1 MITQSVGVPRTAK
14 WRGPTSRSRKGSL
27 SDSECD
33 TPDWSSSGA
42 TTQTSSDNARAISST
57 IFRPGAWMPSS
68 LVQRIRIRSNALST
82 DSNAANAPSYPSR
95 AVEANPA
102 NTIEMAHSTRYR
114 VRRHV
119 LSAIGCD
126 FSLQWRTE
134 GRGGVSQ
141 HFHAGR
147 SRRFADSDGIGC
159 RRSGPNTIL
168 HIEEKC
174 SHCRH
179 LVCDRL
185 NAKITDAR
193 RHPKRSVGVWGLVP
207 K

>member
-1 MITQSVGVPRTAK
+1 
-14 WRGPTSRSRKGSL
+14 
-27 SDSECD
+27 
-33 TPDWSSSGA
+33 
-42 TTQTSSDNARAISST
+42 
-57 IFRPGAWMPSS
+57 MPSS

-82 DSNAANAPSYPSR
+82 DSKAANAPSYPSR

-102 NTIEMAHSTRYR
+102 NTIEMTRSTGYR

-119 LSAIGCD
+119 RLCSIASTLVSNSTPNALSQRSAI
-126 FSLQWRTE
+126 F
-134 GRGGVSQ
+134 
-141 HFHAGR
+141 
-147 SRRFADSDGIGC
+147 
-159 RRSGPNTIL
+159 

-174 SHCRH
+174 LHRRH

-193 RHPKRSVGVWGLVP
+193 RHPKWSVGVWGLVP